1 MQDRLDE
8 SRAFLSANKSKVL
21 NVQGQT
27 RPQSSDHA
35 HQVQRGP
42 SSDVLQRMSVR
53 ECFKGSTCG
62 AAQQQTY
69 LSSGEDCPQ
78 WTTASLL
85 LVKRHSIQRKRCV
98 EMCLSTQIC
107 QGLGLSPSLPLS
119 NTHTHTHSFNQR
131 HHCCCSPAGTE
142 RDALMLVEAKK
153 SAGIA

>member
-1 MQDRLDE
+1 
-8 SRAFLSANKSKVL
+8 
-21 NVQGQT
+21 
-27 RPQSSDHA
+27 
-35 HQVQRGP
+35 
-42 SSDVLQRMSVR
+42 MSVR

-78 WTTASLL
+78 RTTASLL

-153 SAGIA
+153 SAGIAWRGEVVSGCAWCKHILATELEIMLRHLEQKHLNGCKVS